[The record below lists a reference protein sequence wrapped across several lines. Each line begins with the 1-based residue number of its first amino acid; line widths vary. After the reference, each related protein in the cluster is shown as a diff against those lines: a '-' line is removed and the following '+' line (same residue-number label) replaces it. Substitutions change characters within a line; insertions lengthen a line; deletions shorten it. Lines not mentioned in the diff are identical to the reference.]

1 MKYYNT
7 IPEEQ
12 ETVINIDYFERVL
25 SIYSSR
31 KSVIQRLWDKLGEP
45 NKLNYIQK
53 ALTGAIWEIKFEDK
67 KRINIALSRPLLIG
81 QIK

>member
-12 ETVINIDYFERVL
+12 ETVINIDYFARVL
-25 SIYSSR
+25 HIYSSR
-31 KSVIQRLWDKLGEP
+31 KAVIQRLCDKLGEP
-45 NKLNYIQK
+45 NKLNYINK
-53 ALTGAIWEIKFEDK
+53 SLTGANWNIKFEDK